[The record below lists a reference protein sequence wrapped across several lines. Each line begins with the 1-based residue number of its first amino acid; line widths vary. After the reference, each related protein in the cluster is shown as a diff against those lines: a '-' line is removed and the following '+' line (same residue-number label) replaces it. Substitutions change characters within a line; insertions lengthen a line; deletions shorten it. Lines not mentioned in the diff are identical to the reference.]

1 MSFASGLATL
11 LAAADKP
18 ALARELGEL
27 THRLI
32 ELESDQ
38 RYVKNCYKIAAVNGR
53 IEKLRR
59 ALWIGVSDG
68 RE

>member
-1 MSFASGLATL
+1 MTFSASLDALLAT
-11 LAAADKP
+11 ADKP

-38 RYVKNCYKIAAVNGR
+38 CYVKNYYKIAAVKGR
-53 IEKLRR
+53 IETIRGL
-59 ALWIGVSDG
+59 LG
-68 RE
+68 RGNEA